1 MFTHDYNYFTDN
13 NMNDLEKYEAVEKC
27 IDEHIRPYLM
37 SDGGNIE
44 LDLVK
49 GNEVVISFQGACG
62 SCPSS
67 ASGTLRG
74 IERSLRQQVHPDI
87 NVVPTNAYEAP
98 RFGQAH
104 PFGGLTYEQQIE
116 QRRNR

>member
-1 MFTHDYNYFTDN
+1 
-13 NMNDLEKYEAVEKC
+13 MNDIEKYEAVEKV

-37 SDGGNIE
+37 SDGGDIE

-74 IERSLRQQVHPDI
+74 IERSLRQQVDPDI

-98 RFGQAH
+98 RFGQEH

-116 QRRNR
+116 MRRSNGNNNNR

>member
-1 MFTHDYNYFTDN
+1 
-13 NMNDLEKYEAVEKC
+13 MNDIEKYEAVEKV

-37 SDGGNIE
+37 SDGGNVDLE
-44 LDLVK
+44 LVK
-49 GNEVVISFQGACG
+49 GDEVVISFVGACG

-67 ASGTLRG
+67 AGGTLRG

-87 NVVPTNAYEAP
+87 IVVPTNAYEAP
-98 RFGQAH
+98 RFGQEH
-104 PFGGLTYEQQIE
+104 PFGGLTYEQQVE

>member
-1 MFTHDYNYFTDN
+1 MDDIQ
-13 NMNDLEKYEAVEKC
+13 KYEAVEKV
-27 IDEHIRPYLM
+27 IDEMIRPYLIA
-37 SDGGNIE
+37 DGGNIE
-44 LDLVK
+44 LDLVR

-74 IERSLRQQVHPDI
+74 IERALRQQVDSEI

-98 RFGQAH
+98 RFGQEH
-104 PFGGLTYEQQIE
+104 PFGGMTYTEKLQE
-116 QRRNR
+116 LEEKRNNNT